1 MSKKSWEDYTVAEQ
15 QSGYEKYGIWN
26 LRGDKGYNPDFPAG
40 LLGVR
45 NDAPEWLKKCWE
57 FDEQQRKDGIK
68 V

>member
-1 MSKKSWEDYTVAEQ
+1 MSKKSWQDYTMAEIWD
-15 QSGYEKYGIWN
+15 GYIEYGVWN
-26 LRGDKGYNPDFPAG
+26 LRTEEEFNPNLPAG

-45 NDAPEWLKKCWE
+45 DDAPEWLKKCWE